1 MNLKNGVPVINKDSW
16 NNNSNLLFIDQPI
29 GTGYSKAKDDDMVKT
44 EEEIAKY
51 FGEFLIKFLAIFP
64 ELKS

>member
-1 MNLKNGVPVINKDSW
+1 
-16 NNNSNLLFIDQPI
+16 
-29 GTGYSKAKDDDMVKT
+29 MVKT

-64 ELKS
+64 ELKSWALFLTGESYAGHYIPYMASYINKK